1 MADGCCCKPANDPVG
16 SIIPASGVMAPMPPC
31 NGDKEAAGAR
41 GDKEAPGVRDD
52 IGIAGD
58 IPNITGD
65 ISGDKLDIG
74 GDTPDIGGDMA
85 GNMPGQHNYI
95 IILMYSTQIGTYLA
109 WGMTWQVTTQAWLV
123 IYPSW
128 VVVSQHPVTRLDH
141 MKERPSCSLQ
151 THLQ

>member
-1 MADGCCCKPANDPVG
+1 M
-16 SIIPASGVMAPMPPC
+16 SGVMAPMPPC
-31 NGDKEAAGAR
+31 NGDREAAGAR

-85 GNMPGQHNYI
+85 GNMPGMGDDMAGDNPGMAGDIPIMGCGEPTPGNKVGSYEGKA
-95 IILMYSTQIGTYLA
+95 ILFTADPSA
-109 WGMTWQVTTQAWLV
+109 V
-123 IYPSW
+123 I
-128 VVVSQHPVTRLDH
+128 
-141 MKERPSCSLQ
+141 
-151 THLQ
+151 